1 MTARC
6 TEFPTVLLF
15 NEHLTAPV
23 LRTALRLL
31 YLLPEGGDTL
41 EAPLG
46 DLLAA
51 ARTSRSAFYSHLSCL
66 RRESLLIWE
75 PAGRGVLRIFF
86 NPDVLPPVHDP
97 PADDQPA
104 CQPLEAAP
112 LNGGPALEGK
122 PACGFSTGGHSPP
135 LVLLP
140 GLDGEYTIR
149 PGRQDRIPVQE
160 PGFREPARSA
170 SPPTGVLG
178 GTQTDSRVPVEG
190 QGILIPGFQDSEK
203 LTPSLKYTLNR
214 LNIVCVLKRGILN
227 FKILESL
234 TAGGKP
240 YDSRGSAGD
249 GVVQNPGI
257 RLRDS
262 GEQTASLNTHILINI
277 LEELKERGLQH
288 SGVSESGAAALP
300 AGGMLPS
307 ILPTAN
313 HLPRPPPITCTP
325 SKYLAHS
332 RAVPASFS
340 QNVCNSIFTPGIE
353 LFLIVL
359 FSRNNSVSQIM
370 ECSNWFSI
378 VIVSQDDTCISNF

>member
-1 MTARC
+1 MTARR
-6 TEFPTVLLF
+6 TEFPTALLF
-15 NEHLTAPV
+15 NEHLPAPV

-31 YLLPEGGDTL
+31 YLLPEGSDTL
-41 EAPLG
+41 VRPLG
-46 DLLAA
+46 ELLSA

-86 NPDVLPPVHDP
+86 NPEVLYPVHDR
-97 PADDQPA
+97 AAVDQPA
-104 CQPLEAAP
+104 RQPLEAAP

-140 GLDGEYTIR
+140 GLDGEYTKR
-149 PGRQDRIPVQE
+149 SGRQDRVAVQE
-160 PGFREPARSA
+160 PGFREPAHCA
-170 SPPTGVLG
+170 PPRAGVLG

-190 QGILIPGFQDSEK
+190 QGILSPGFQDSEK
-203 LTPSLKYTLNR
+203 LTPSLNYYTHNR

-307 ILPTAN
+307 ILPAAN
-313 HLPRPPPITCTP
+313 HLPRPPPVECTP
-325 SKYLAHS
+325 SRYLAHS
-332 RAVPASFS
+332 RAVSAILY
-340 QNVCNSIFTPGIE
+340 C
-353 LFLIVL
+353 
-359 FSRNNSVSQIM
+359 
-370 ECSNWFSI
+370 SI
-378 VIVSQDDTCISNF
+378 VCSSSTLLRQ